1 MERYY
6 VKRPTGKVFG
16 PFDQNAIRLML
27 KGNKLGT
34 DAQVSTDKE
43 SWTPI
48 SEVAAFAD
56 DAGNTTRAGLG
67 VQDLPT
73 SAGGPALPTPRNAP
87 DLPRPKLSDL
97 PRPKLGDL
105 PKPKSDAADLPAPRS
120 APDLPRPKLSDLPR
134 VAGSN
139 LPKPAGSD
147 LPTSAGSNLPTSAG
161 NNLPTSAG
169 GNLPTSAGNN
179 LPTSANANLPTS
191 ADDDDLFAAP
201 ITDDDDLFAAPVGAG
216 AAEDDDLF
224 AAPVGA
230 GAAEDDDLFAAP
242 VGAGAAEDDDLFA
255 APMGA
260 GANQADDDDLF
271 AAPVSSNGPH
281 SDDLFAAPMGAEPS
295 DDLFGPAP
303 GMDEDSDDLFAAPA
317 PDEDPF
323 AAPAADDD
331 PFAAPAPE
339 PDPFDQGDDLFE
351 APKLDDDSLFSDAP
365 ADEDDFLGGDQGF
378 SFLDEEPEGDDWDS
392 QLVGNDSFD
401 ADDLGVN
408 EADWGDDMMGGPAP
422 AAAAPPP
429 RQPAAPSSRPQPQQA
444 GAPAASGHDP
454 FRPASTGI
462 KDEQP
467 ASPGAPAAANVAKA
481 VDADKK
487 RGAMAAIGV
496 PVLAVLVLG
505 AAGFGIYTSFFAQEE
520 VVQQAPAPT
529 APKITSLNP
538 ELVLQDNYA
547 SYLELF
553 AQAEKG
559 QLDPQSSAL
568 LLLGR
573 SFYLTRYQD
582 DAVAASAETL
592 AESLAAESADPMVAA
607 ALAANE
613 ARLAQADAAEALAEP
628 ALTDPDA
635 AYWAHLSAGV
645 AYALASLDGQYEG
658 APTPA
663 ASEDATSEDAAPENA
678 APAEEQAN
686 AAEDETQE
694 GEALAEANE
703 EAGEEAQNDAESA
716 SDTARASLLERAE
729 RHLTAASKANEAA
742 AAPHYWHARVLS
754 GKDDNAAALEA
765 LERASN
771 ADPNH
776 VATRLLAGKLY
787 YEGGDLNDA
796 TEHLEKIISELSASA
811 SPAERGEAY
820 HVMGMVHMARQQSDE
835 SIAMFT
841 EALNI
846 DSSRVDSLRALA
858 EQYERAEMY
867 QEALNFFT
875 TNKNL
880 GQQDPEV
887 MLGIVR
893 SHMGLE
899 QYNEAIL
906 KLEEG
911 EKEFPED
918 ARFPFYLGRL
928 NMQRGTF
935 YEARRAFERAVEI
948 DPSLLTAHAALAQL
962 AWRIDNDVARGEEHV
977 RAITERPEGIDAAI
991 ASQVANYYRLSERR
1005 ELARQWNEE
1014 ALRLDPNFWNARINL
1029 SRLLLED
1036 GKSERA
1042 LELLER
1048 ARAEGIQDIRLSAYL
1063 ADAYRQAGQFDRAID
1078 EINKVIEA
1086 EPSNEEYIF
1095 IRGRIY
1101 FDRGNFETAREDFN
1115 KAYELNPRYHEAYFY
1130 VGRTALAE
1138 KDFNTAKRIFGHV
1151 LDYQPNNGEFHYFM
1165 GRTFED
1171 EESETQ
1177 ALTQYQRATTVD
1189 PAYGVKNPEIYVRRG
1204 LLLARTGATRA
1215 GKADIMRALELK
1227 PDMVEARFAL
1237 GEANFR
1243 EQNYADAIEHYSG
1256 ALEKSPERPL
1266 AQYQYGMALI
1276 YEGQRE
1282 QGARH
1287 LQQAIRF
1294 GYDNPEI
1301 YRRLGYLYREL
1312 NQRAQAVESFKTYL
1326 RETANLTV
1334 PDATRREML
1343 QQIEELG
1350 G

>member
-73 SAGGPALPTPRNAP
+73 SAGGPALPTPRSVP

-105 PKPKSDAADLPAPRS
+105 PKPKSDAADLP
-120 APDLPRPKLSDLPR
+120 RPKLSDLPR
-134 VAGSN
+134 VAAANLPRPAGSN
-139 LPKPAGSD
+139 LPAPAGAN
-147 LPTSAGSNLPTSAG
+147 LPSPAGSNLPTSAH
-161 NNLPTSAG
+161 
-169 GNLPTSAGNN
+169 
-179 LPTSANANLPTS
+179 ANLPTP
-191 ADDDDLFAAP
+191 ADDDLFAAPITDDDLFAAP
-201 ITDDDDLFAAPVGAG
+201 ITDDDDLFAAPIGAV
-216 AAEDDDLF
+216 ADD
-224 AAPVGA
+224 
-230 GAAEDDDLFAAP
+230 
-242 VGAGAAEDDDLFA
+242 DDDLFA
-255 APMGA
+255 APMGVDA
-260 GANQADDDDLF
+260 DDDDDLF
-271 AAPVSSNGPH
+271 AAPNNSKPRASDDLFAAPVSPNTYQDD

-317 PDEDPF
+317 ARDEAPF
-323 AAPAADDD
+323 AAPVNDD
-331 PFAAPAPE
+331 PFAAPVSANA

-351 APKLDDDSLFSDAP
+351 APRLDDDALFSDAP

-401 ADDLGVN
+401 AEDLGVN

-422 AAAAPPP
+422 AASAPPP
-429 RQPAAPSSRPQPQQA
+429 RQPAAPSSRPQPQ
-444 GAPAASGHDP
+444 AAAGHDP

-462 KDEQP
+462 KDDRP
-467 ASPGAPAAANVAKA
+467 ASAGAPAGANVAKT

-505 AAGFGIYTSFFAQEE
+505 AAGFGIYTFFFAQED
-520 VVQQAPAPT
+520 VVQQAPAPV
-529 APKITSLNP
+529 APTITSLNP

-547 SYLELF
+547 AYQELF
-553 AQAEKG
+553 ADAQKG
-559 QLDPQSSAL
+559 ELAPPSSAL

-573 SFYLTRYQD
+573 SLYLTRYED
-582 DAVAASAETL
+582 DAVAAAAETL

-613 ARLAQADAAEALAEP
+613 ARLAQADAAAALAEP
-628 ALTDPDA
+628 AFSNPES

-645 AYALASLDGQYEG
+645 AYALASLDGQYEA
-658 APTPA
+658 APTDASAEEGEASPA
-663 ASEDATSEDAAPENA
+663 RDDAAPA
-678 APAEEQAN
+678 AV
-686 AAEDETQE
+686 
-694 GEALAEANE
+694 EAGDAIVAK
-703 EAGEEAQNDAESA
+703 AGEEGAET
-716 SDTARASLLERAE
+716 SDTTANTSLFEHAE
-729 RHLTAASKANEAA
+729 RHLNEASKANEAA
-742 AAPHYWHARVLS
+742 ATPHYWHARVLAA
-754 GKDDNAAALEA
+754 KDDNAAALEA

-796 TEHLEKIISELSASA
+796 TEHLDKIISELSASA
-811 SPAERGEAY
+811 SPAERGESY
-820 HVMGMVHMARQQSDE
+820 HVMGMVHMARQQSEE

-906 KLEEG
+906 KLEDG

-962 AWRIDNDVARGEEHV
+962 AWRIDNDVARGEGHV

-991 ASQVANYYRLSERR
+991 ASQVADYYRLSERR
-1005 ELARQWNEE
+1005 ALARQWNEE
-1014 ALRLDPNFWNARINL
+1014 ALRLDPNFWNARLNL

-1036 GKSERA
+1036 AQSERA

-1048 ARAEGIQDIRLSAYL
+1048 ARAEGIEDIRLSAYL

-1078 EINKVIEA
+1078 EINKVIES

-1101 FDRGNFETAREDFN
+1101 FDRGNYETAREDFN

-1171 EESETQ
+1171 EESEAQ

-1189 PAYGVKNPEIYVRRG
+1189 PTYGVKNPEIYVRRG

-1215 GKADIMRALELK
+1215 GKVDIMRALELK
-1227 PDMVEARFAL
+1227 PDMVEAQFAL

-1243 EQNYADAIEHYSG
+1243 EQNYPGAIEHYSA
-1256 ALEKSPERPL
+1256 ALEKAPERPL

-1276 YEGQRE
+1276 YEGKRE

-1294 GYDNPEI
+1294 GYNNPEI

-1312 NQRAQAVESFKTYL
+1312 NQRAQAIESFKTYL
-1326 RETANLTV
+1326 RETASLTV

>member
-73 SAGGPALPTPRNAP
+73 SAGSPALPTPRSAP

-97 PRPKLGDL
+97 PRPKLSDL

-139 LPKPAGSD
+139 LPRSAGSD
-147 LPTSAGSNLPTSAG
+147 LPTSAGGNLPTSAGANLPTSAG

-169 GNLPTSAGNN
+169 GNLPTSA
-179 LPTSANANLPTS
+179 SANLPTP
-191 ADDDDLFAAP
+191 AEDDDLFAAP

-216 AAEDDDLF
+216 
-224 AAPVGA
+224 PG
-230 GAAEDDDLFAAP
+230 
-242 VGAGAAEDDDLFA
+242 DDDLFA

-271 AAPVSSNGPH
+271 AAPVDANAADDDDDLFAAPVSPSAH
-281 SDDLFAAPMGAEPS
+281 QEDSDDLFAAPMGAEPS

-317 PDEDPF
+317 ADEDPF
-323 AAPAADDD
+323 AAPAADED
-331 PFAAPAPE
+331 PFAAPAAPE

-401 ADDLGVN
+401 AEDLGVN

-422 AAAAPPP
+422 ATPAAAPPP
-429 RQPAAPSSRPQPQQA
+429 RQPEAPSSRPQPQ
-444 GAPAASGHDP
+444 AAAGHDP

-462 KDEQP
+462 KEERP
-467 ASPGAPAAANVAKA
+467 ASAGAPAAANVAKT

-505 AAGFGIYTSFFAQEE
+505 AAGFGIYTSFFAQED
-520 VVQQAPAPT
+520 VVEQAPAPV
-529 APKITSLNP
+529 APTITSLNP

-547 SYLELF
+547 SYQELF
-553 AQAEKG
+553 ADAQEG
-559 QLDPQSSAL
+559 ELDPQSSAL

-573 SFYLTRYQD
+573 SLYLTRYED
-582 DAVAASAETL
+582 DAVAAAAETL
-592 AESLAAESADPMVAA
+592 AESLSAESADPMVAA

-613 ARLAQADAAEALAEP
+613 ARLAQADAAAALAEP
-628 ALTDPDA
+628 AFSNPEA

-645 AYALASLDGQYEG
+645 AYALASLDGQYEA
-658 APTPA
+658 APSDANA
-663 ASEDATSEDAAPENA
+663 AAEGSDGSPDQPEDAAAPTDEA
-678 APAEEQAN
+678 TAPADEAGEPADPE
-686 AAEDETQE
+686 AAD
-694 GEALAEANE
+694 EALAEASDE
-703 EAGEEAQNDAESA
+703 RAEDSENAASA
-716 SDTARASLLERAE
+716 ANASLIERAE
-729 RHLTAASKANEAA
+729 RHLTEASKANEAA
-742 AAPHYWHARVLS
+742 ATPHYWHARVLAAQ
-754 GKDDNAAALEA
+754 DANAAALEA

-776 VATRLLAGKLY
+776 VASRLLAGNLY
-787 YEGGDLNDA
+787 YDGGDLNDA

-841 EALNI
+841 EALKI
-846 DSSRVDSLRALA
+846 DSARVDSLRALA
-858 EQYERAEMY
+858 EQYERAEKY

-875 TNKNL
+875 TNQNL

-991 ASQVANYYRLSERR
+991 ASQVADYYRLSERR

-1014 ALRLDPNFWNARINL
+1014 ALRLDPNFWNARLNL

-1036 GKSERA
+1036 GQSERA

-1048 ARAEGIQDIRLSAYL
+1048 ARAEGIEDIRLSAYL

-1101 FDRGNFETAREDFN
+1101 FDRGNYETAREDFN

-1171 EESETQ
+1171 EESEAQ

-1227 PDMVEARFAL
+1227 PDMVEAQFAL

-1243 EQNYADAIEHYSG
+1243 EQNYPGAIEHYG
-1256 ALEKSPERPL
+1256 AALEKNAERPL

-1276 YEGQRE
+1276 YEGKRE

-1312 NQRAQAVESFKTYL
+1312 NQRAQAIESFKTYL